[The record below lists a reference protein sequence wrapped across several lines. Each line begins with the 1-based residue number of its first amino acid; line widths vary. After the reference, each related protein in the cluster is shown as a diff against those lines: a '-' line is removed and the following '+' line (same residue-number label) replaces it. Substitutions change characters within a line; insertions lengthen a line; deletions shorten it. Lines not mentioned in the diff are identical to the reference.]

1 MSLLDVA
8 AALLSALLH
17 AGWNAAVK
25 GNRHPAQA
33 MMAQM
38 VLGALLVAPLLL
50 WTGLPA
56 AGAWPWIAGSALL
69 NLVTVSALLRAYELG
84 GFGIVYPVVRALAV
98 LLVVPLAALV
108 TGHLVGGGAFAGIA
122 VIAGALGILAWD
134 GMKGDASRGPGPRK
148 DRLVLRAMGWATLA
162 GSSTAAY
169 ILCDAQGVRAAGSPL
184 AYGFVASICNALAMC
199 WRQRRN
205 GPVWPQLQGQWLY
218 ALPVA
223 VASMVSYLLILW
235 VWTHAPIAPAA
246 ALRDTSAVFA
256 ILIAVL
262 WLREPLT
269 RTRLAAVLLAA
280 AAVPLLRLG

>member
-1 MSLLDVA
+1 MPMTLIDVA

-25 GNRHPAQA
+25 ANRNPAQA

-38 VLGALLVAPLLL
+38 VLGAILVAPLLF

-56 AGAWPWIAGSALL
+56 LGAWPWIAGSALL
-69 NLVTVSALLRAYELG
+69 NLVTVNALLRAYELG

-98 LLVVPLAALV
+98 LFVVPLAALV
-108 TGHLVGGGAFAGIA
+108 TGHLVGWGAFAGIA
-122 VIAGALGILAWD
+122 IIAVSLGVLAW
-134 GMKGDASRGPGPRK
+134 DASRGHG
-148 DRLVLRAMGWATLA
+148 LVLRAIGWAALA
-162 GSSTAAY
+162 GLGTAAY
-169 ILCDAQGVRAAGSPL
+169 ILCDAQGVRASGSPL

-205 GPVWPQLQGQWLY
+205 GPVWQQMKGQWLY
-218 ALPVA
+218 ATPVA

-235 VWTHAPIAPAA
+235 VWNHAPVAPAA

-256 ILIAVL
+256 ILIAVI

>member
-1 MSLLDVA
+1 MTMSLLDVA

-25 GNRHPAQA
+25 ANRHPAQA

-38 VLGALLVAPLLL
+38 VLGAILVAPLLF

-69 NLVTVSALLRAYELG
+69 NLVTVHALLRAYEMG

-98 LLVVPLAALV
+98 LFVVPLAALV
-108 TGHLVGGGAFAGIA
+108 TGHLVGWGAFAGIA
-122 VIAGALGILAWD
+122 IIAASLGILAWD
-134 GMKGDASRGPGPRK
+134 ASRGHG
-148 DRLVLRAMGWATLA
+148 LVLRAIGWASLA
-162 GSSTAAY
+162 GLGTAAY
-169 ILCDAQGVRAAGSPL
+169 ILCDAQGVRASGSPL
-184 AYGFVASICNALAMC
+184 AYGFVASITNALAMC

-218 ALPVA
+218 ATPVA

-235 VWTHAPIAPAA
+235 VWAHAPVAPAA

-256 ILIAVL
+256 ILIAVV

>member
-1 MSLLDVA
+1 MTMSLLDVA

-25 GNRHPAQA
+25 ANRNPAQA

-38 VLGALLVAPLLL
+38 VLGAILVAPLLF

-69 NLVTVSALLRAYELG
+69 NLVTVHALLRAYEMG

-98 LLVVPLAALV
+98 LFVVPLAALV
-108 TGHLVGGGAFAGIA
+108 TGHLVGWGAFAGIA
-122 VIAGALGILAWD
+122 IIAASLGILAWD
-134 GMKGDASRGPGPRK
+134 ASRGHG
-148 DRLVLRAMGWATLA
+148 LVLRAIGWASLA
-162 GSSTAAY
+162 GLGTAAY
-169 ILCDAQGVRAAGSPL
+169 ILCDAQGVRASGSPL
-184 AYGFVASICNALAMC
+184 AYGFVASICNAAAMC

-218 ALPVA
+218 ATPVA

-235 VWTHAPIAPAA
+235 VWAHAPVAPAA

-256 ILIAVL
+256 ILIAVV

>member
-1 MSLLDVA
+1 MTMSLLDVA

-25 GNRHPAQA
+25 ANRNPAQA

-38 VLGALLVAPLLL
+38 VLGAILVAPLLF

-56 AGAWPWIAGSALL
+56 PGAWPWIAGSALL
-69 NLVTVSALLRAYELG
+69 NLVTVNALLRAYEMG

-98 LLVVPLAALV
+98 LFVVPLAALV
-108 TGHLVGGGAFAGIA
+108 TGHLVGWGAFAGIA
-122 VIAGALGILAWD
+122 IIAVSLGVLAW
-134 GMKGDASRGPGPRK
+134 DASRGHG
-148 DRLVLRAMGWATLA
+148 LVLRAIGWAALA
-162 GSSTAAY
+162 GLGTAAY
-169 ILCDAQGVRAAGSPL
+169 ILCDAQGVRASGSPL
-184 AYGFVASICNALAMC
+184 AYGFVASITNALAMC
-199 WRQRRN
+199 WRQRRA
-205 GPVWPQLQGQWLY
+205 GPVWPQLKGQWLY

-223 VASMVSYLLILW
+223 VASMLSYVLILW
-235 VWTHAPIAPAA
+235 VWNHAPIAPAA

-256 ILIAVL
+256 ILIAVI

>member
-1 MSLLDVA
+1 MTMSLLDVA

-25 GNRHPAQA
+25 ANRHPAQA

-38 VLGALLVAPLLL
+38 VLGAILVAPLLF

-56 AGAWPWIAGSALL
+56 LNAWPWIAGSALL
-69 NLVTVSALLRAYELG
+69 NLLTVSALLRAYELG

-98 LLVVPLAALV
+98 LFVVPLAALV
-108 TGHLVGGGAFAGIA
+108 TGHLVGWGAFAGIA
-122 VIAGALGILAWD
+122 IIAVSLGVLAW
-134 GMKGDASRGPGPRK
+134 DASRGHA
-148 DRLVLRAMGWATLA
+148 LVLQAIGWAALA
-162 GSSTAAY
+162 GLGTAAY
-169 ILCDAQGVRAAGSPL
+169 ILCDAQGVRASGSPL
-184 AYGFVASICNALAMC
+184 AYGFVASITNALAMC
-199 WRQRRN
+199 WRQRRA
-205 GPVWPQLQGQWLY
+205 GPVWPQLKGQWLY

-223 VASMVSYLLILW
+223 VASMVSYVLILW
-235 VWTHAPIAPAA
+235 VWNHAPIAPAA

>member
-1 MSLLDVA
+1 MTMSLLDVA

-25 GNRHPAQA
+25 ANRHPAQA

-38 VLGALLVAPLLL
+38 VLGAILVAPLLL

-56 AGAWPWIAGSALL
+56 LNAWPWIAGSALL
-69 NLVTVSALLRAYELG
+69 NLLTVSALLHAYELG

-98 LLVVPLAALV
+98 LFVVPLAALV
-108 TGHLVGGGAFAGIA
+108 TGHLVGWGAFAGIA
-122 VIAGALGILAWD
+122 IIAVSLGVLAW
-134 GMKGDASRGPGPRK
+134 DASRGHA
-148 DRLVLRAMGWATLA
+148 LVLQAIGWAALA
-162 GSSTAAY
+162 GLGTAAY
-169 ILCDAQGVRAAGSPL
+169 ILCDAQGVRASGSPL
-184 AYGFVASICNALAMC
+184 AYGFVASITNALAMC
-199 WRQRRN
+199 WRQRRA
-205 GPVWPQLQGQWLY
+205 GPVWPQLKGQWLY

-223 VASMVSYLLILW
+223 VASMVSYVLILW
-235 VWTHAPIAPAA
+235 VWNHAPIAPAA

>member
-1 MSLLDVA
+1 MTMSLLDVA

-25 GNRHPAQA
+25 ANRHPAQA

-38 VLGALLVAPLLL
+38 VLGAILVAPLLL

-56 AGAWPWIAGSALL
+56 LNAWPWIAGSALL
-69 NLVTVSALLRAYELG
+69 NLLTVSALLRAYELG

-98 LLVVPLAALV
+98 LFVVPLAALV
-108 TGHLVGGGAFAGIA
+108 TGHLVGWGAFAGIA
-122 VIAGALGILAWD
+122 IIAVSLGVLAW
-134 GMKGDASRGPGPRK
+134 DASRGHA
-148 DRLVLRAMGWATLA
+148 LVLQAIGWAALA
-162 GSSTAAY
+162 GLGTAAY
-169 ILCDAQGVRAAGSPL
+169 ILCDAQGVRASGSPL
-184 AYGFVASICNALAMC
+184 AYGFVASITNALAMC
-199 WRQRRN
+199 WRQRRA
-205 GPVWPQLQGQWLY
+205 GPVWPQLKGQWLY

-223 VASMVSYLLILW
+223 VASMVSYVLILW
-235 VWTHAPIAPAA
+235 VWNHAPIAPAA

>member
-1 MSLLDVA
+1 MTLVDVA

-25 GNRHPAQA
+25 ANRHPAQA

-38 VLGALLVAPLLL
+38 VLGALLVLPLLL

-56 AGAWPWIAGSALL
+56 ARAWPWIVLSSLL

-98 LLVVPLAALV
+98 LMVVPLAALV
-108 TGHLVGGGAFAGIA
+108 TGHLVGAGALAGIA
-122 VIAGALGILAWD
+122 VIAISLGVLAW
-134 GMKGDASRGPGPRK
+134 DASRGHGVRMGA
-148 DRLVLRAMGWATLA
+148 LGWAALA
-162 GSSTAAY
+162 GLSTAGY
-169 ILCDAQGVRAAGSPL
+169 ILSDAQGVRAAGSPL
-184 AYGFVASICNALAMC
+184 AYGFVASIANALVMC
-199 WRQRRN
+199 WRQRRA
-205 GPVWPQLQGQWLY
+205 GPVWPQLKGQWLY
-218 ALPVA
+218 ATPVA
-223 VASMVSYLLILW
+223 IASMVSYLLILW
-235 VWTHAPIAPAA
+235 VWNHAPIAPAA

-262 WLREPLT
+262 WLREPF
-269 RTRLAAVLLAA
+269 TRLRIVAVLLAA

>member
-1 MSLLDVA
+1 MTMSLLDVA

-25 GNRHPAQA
+25 ANRHPAQA

-38 VLGALLVAPLLL
+38 VLGALLVAPLLF

-56 AGAWPWIAGSALL
+56 PGAWPWIAGSALL
-69 NLVTVSALLRAYELG
+69 NLVTVHALLRAYELG

-98 LLVVPLAALV
+98 LFVVPLAALI
-108 TGHLVGGGAFAGIA
+108 TGHLVGWGAFAGIA
-122 VIAGALGILAWD
+122 IIAVSLGVLAW
-134 GMKGDASRGPGPRK
+134 DASRGHGLAPG
-148 DRLVLRAMGWATLA
+148 AIGWAAVA
-162 GSSTAAY
+162 GLGTAAY

-184 AYGFVASICNALAMC
+184 AYGFVASVCNAAAMC

-205 GPVWPQLQGQWLY
+205 GPAWQQMKGQWLT

-235 VWTHAPIAPAA
+235 VWNHAPVAPAA

-256 ILIAVL
+256 ILIAVI

-269 RTRLAAVLLAA
+269 RMRLAAVLLAA

>member
-1 MSLLDVA
+1 MTMSLLDVA

-25 GNRHPAQA
+25 ANRNPAQA

-38 VLGALLVAPLLL
+38 VLGAILVAPLLF

-56 AGAWPWIAGSALL
+56 PGAWPWIAGSALL
-69 NLVTVSALLRAYELG
+69 NLVTVNALLRAYEMG

-98 LLVVPLAALV
+98 LFVVPLAALV
-108 TGHLVGGGAFAGIA
+108 TGHLVGWGAFAGIA
-122 VIAGALGILAWD
+122 IIAVSLGVLAW
-134 GMKGDASRGPGPRK
+134 DASRGHG
-148 DRLVLRAMGWATLA
+148 LVLRAIGWASLA
-162 GSSTAAY
+162 GLGTAAY
-169 ILCDAQGVRAAGSPL
+169 ILCDAQGVRASGSPL
-184 AYGFVASICNALAMC
+184 AYGFVASITNALAMC
-199 WRQRRN
+199 WRQRRA
-205 GPVWPQLQGQWLY
+205 GPVWPQLKGQWLY

-223 VASMVSYLLILW
+223 VASMLSYVLILW
-235 VWTHAPIAPAA
+235 VWNHAPIAPAA

-256 ILIAVL
+256 ILIAVV

>member
-1 MSLLDVA
+1 MTMSLIDVA

-25 GNRHPAQA
+25 ANRNPAQA

-38 VLGALLVAPLLL
+38 VLGAILVAPLLF

-69 NLVTVSALLRAYELG
+69 NLVTVNALLRAYEMG

-98 LLVVPLAALV
+98 LFVVPLAALV
-108 TGHLVGGGAFAGIA
+108 TGHLVGWGAFAGIA
-122 VIAGALGILAWD
+122 IIAVSLGVLAW
-134 GMKGDASRGPGPRK
+134 DASRGHG
-148 DRLVLRAMGWATLA
+148 LVLRAIGWAALA
-162 GSSTAAY
+162 GLGTAAY
-169 ILCDAQGVRAAGSPL
+169 ILCDAQGVRASGSPL
-184 AYGFVASICNALAMC
+184 AYGFVASICNATVMC
-199 WRQRRN
+199 WRQRRA
-205 GPVWPQLQGQWLY
+205 GPVWPQLKGQWLY

-223 VASMVSYLLILW
+223 VASMLSYVLILW
-235 VWTHAPIAPAA
+235 VWNHAPIAPAA

-256 ILIAVL
+256 ILIAVV

>member
-1 MSLLDVA
+1 MSLIDVA

-25 GNRHPAQA
+25 ANRHPAQA

-38 VLGALLVAPLLL
+38 VLGALLVLPLLV

-56 AGAWPWIAGSALL
+56 AGAWPWIVLSSLL

-98 LLVVPLAALV
+98 LMVVPLAAFV
-108 TGHLVGGGAFAGIA
+108 TGHLVGTGAFAGIA
-122 VIAGALGILAWD
+122 VIALSLGVLAWD
-134 GMKGDASRGPGPRK
+134 SSRGQG
-148 DRLVLRAMGWATLA
+148 VRASALGWAAVA
-162 GSSTAAY
+162 GLGTAGY
-169 ILCDAQGVRAAGSPL
+169 ILSDAQGVRAAGSPL
-184 AYGFVASICNALAMC
+184 AYGFVASIANAAVMC
-199 WRQRRN
+199 FRQRRA
-205 GPVWPQLQGQWLY
+205 GPVWRQLKGQWLY
-218 ALPVA
+218 ATPVA
-223 VASMVSYLLILW
+223 IASMVSYLLILW
-235 VWTHAPIAPAA
+235 VWSHAPIAPAA

-262 WLREPLT
+262 WLREPM
-269 RTRLAAVLLAA
+269 TRLRIAAVLLAA

>member
-1 MSLLDVA
+1 MTLIDVA

-25 GNRHPAQA
+25 ANRHPAQA

-38 VLGALLVAPLLL
+38 VLGAILVAPLLL

-56 AGAWPWIAGSALL
+56 LNAWPWIAGSALL
-69 NLVTVSALLRAYELG
+69 NLLTVSALLRAYELG

-98 LLVVPLAALV
+98 LFVVPLAALV
-108 TGHLVGGGAFAGIA
+108 TGHLVGWGAFAGIA
-122 VIAGALGILAWD
+122 IIAVSLGILAWD
-134 GMKGDASRGPGPRK
+134 AARGHA
-148 DRLVLRAMGWATLA
+148 LVLQAIGWAALA
-162 GSSTAAY
+162 GLGTAAY
-169 ILCDAQGVRAAGSPL
+169 ILCDAQGVRASGSPL
-184 AYGFVASICNALAMC
+184 AYGFVASITNALAMC
-199 WRQRRN
+199 WRQRRA
-205 GPVWPQLQGQWLY
+205 GPVWPQLKGQWLY

-223 VASMVSYLLILW
+223 VASMVSYVLILW
-235 VWTHAPIAPAA
+235 VWNHAPIAPAA

>member
-1 MSLLDVA
+1 MTMSLLDVA

-25 GNRHPAQA
+25 ANRHPAQA

-38 VLGALLVAPLLL
+38 VLGAILVAPLLF

-56 AGAWPWIAGSALL
+56 LNAWPWIAGSALL
-69 NLVTVSALLRAYELG
+69 NLLTVSALLRAYELG

-98 LLVVPLAALV
+98 LFVVPLAALV
-108 TGHLVGGGAFAGIA
+108 TGHLVGWGAFAGIA
-122 VIAGALGILAWD
+122 IIAVSLGVLAW
-134 GMKGDASRGPGPRK
+134 DASRGHA
-148 DRLVLRAMGWATLA
+148 LVLKAIGWAALA
-162 GSSTAAY
+162 GLGTAAY
-169 ILCDAQGVRAAGSPL
+169 ILCDAQGVRASGSPL
-184 AYGFVASICNALAMC
+184 AYGFVASITNALAMC
-199 WRQRRN
+199 WRQRRA
-205 GPVWPQLQGQWLY
+205 GPVWPQLKGQWLY

-223 VASMVSYLLILW
+223 VASMVSYVLILW
-235 VWTHAPIAPAA
+235 VWNHAPIAPAA

>member
-1 MSLLDVA
+1 MTLIDVA

-25 GNRHPAQA
+25 ANRHPAQA

-38 VLGALLVAPLLL
+38 VLGALLVAPLLF

-56 AGAWPWIAGSALL
+56 LNAWPWIAGSALL
-69 NLVTVSALLRAYELG
+69 NLLTVSALLRAYELG

-98 LLVVPLAALV
+98 LFVVPLAALV
-108 TGHLVGGGAFAGIA
+108 TGHLVGWGAFAGIA
-122 VIAGALGILAWD
+122 IIAVSLGILAWD
-134 GMKGDASRGPGPRK
+134 AARGHA
-148 DRLVLRAMGWATLA
+148 LVLQAIGWAALA
-162 GSSTAAY
+162 GLGTAAY
-169 ILCDAQGVRAAGSPL
+169 ILCDAQGVRASGSPL
-184 AYGFVASICNALAMC
+184 AYGFVASITNALAMC
-199 WRQRRN
+199 WRQRRA
-205 GPVWPQLQGQWLY
+205 GPVWPQLKGQWLY

-223 VASMVSYLLILW
+223 VASMVSYVLILW
-235 VWTHAPIAPAA
+235 VWNHAPIAPAA

>member
-1 MSLLDVA
+1 MNLLDVA

-25 GNRHPAQA
+25 ANRHPAQA

-69 NLVTVSALLRAYELG
+69 NLVTVHALLRAYELG

-98 LLVVPLAALV
+98 LFVVPLAALV

-122 VIAGALGILAWD
+122 IIAGALGILAWD
-134 GMKGDASRGPGPRK
+134 ASRGHA
-148 DRLVLRAMGWATLA
+148 LVLQAIGWAALA
-162 GSSTAAY
+162 GLGTAAY

-184 AYGFVASICNALAMC
+184 AYGFVASICNAAAMC

-205 GPVWPQLQGQWLY
+205 GPVWPQLKGQWLT
-218 ALPVA
+218 ATPVA

-235 VWTHAPIAPAA
+235 VWSHAPVAPAA

-256 ILIAVL
+256 ILIAVV

>member
-1 MSLLDVA
+1 MTLVDVA

-25 GNRHPAQA
+25 ANRHPAQA

-38 VLGALLVAPLLL
+38 VLGAILVAPLLF

-69 NLVTVSALLRAYELG
+69 NLVTVHALLRAYELG

-98 LLVVPLAALV
+98 LFVVPLAALV
-108 TGHLVGGGAFAGIA
+108 TGQLVGWGAFAGIA
-122 VIAGALGILAWD
+122 IIAVSLGILAWD
-134 GMKGDASRGPGPRK
+134 ASRGHA
-148 DRLVLRAMGWATLA
+148 LVLQAIGWAALA
-162 GSSTAAY
+162 GLGTAAY
-169 ILCDAQGVRAAGSPL
+169 ILCDAQGVRASGSPL
-184 AYGFVASICNALAMC
+184 AYGFAASITNALAMC
-199 WRQRRN
+199 WRQRRA
-205 GPVWPQLQGQWLY
+205 GPVWPQLKGQWLY

-223 VASMVSYLLILW
+223 VASMVSYVLILW
-235 VWTHAPIAPAA
+235 VWNHAPIAPAA

>member
-1 MSLLDVA
+1 MNLLDVA

-25 GNRHPAQA
+25 ANRHPAQA

-38 VLGALLVAPLLL
+38 VLGALLVAPLLF

-69 NLVTVSALLRAYELG
+69 NLVTVHALLRAYELG
-84 GFGIVYPVVRALAV
+84 GFGVVYPVVRALAV
-98 LLVVPLAALV
+98 LFVVPLAALV
-108 TGHLVGGGAFAGIA
+108 TGHLVGWGAFAGIA
-122 VIAGALGILAWD
+122 IIAVSLGVLAW
-134 GMKGDASRGPGPRK
+134 DASRGHA
-148 DRLVLRAMGWATLA
+148 LVLQAIGWAALA
-162 GSSTAAY
+162 GMGTAAY

-184 AYGFVASICNALAMC
+184 AYGFAASICNAAAMC
-199 WRQRRN
+199 WRQRRA
-205 GPVWPQLQGQWLY
+205 GPVWPQLKGQWLY

-235 VWTHAPIAPAA
+235 VWSHAPVAPAA

-256 ILIAVL
+256 ILIAVV

>member
-1 MSLLDVA
+1 MTLIDVA

-25 GNRHPAQA
+25 ASRNPAQA

-38 VLGALLVAPLLL
+38 VLGAILVVPLLF

-56 AGAWPWIAGSALL
+56 SGAWPWIAASALL
-69 NLVTVSALLRAYELG
+69 NLVTVSALLRAYEMG

-98 LLVVPLAALV
+98 LFVVPLAALV
-108 TGHLVGGGAFAGIA
+108 TGHLVGAGAFAGIA
-122 VIAGALGILAWD
+122 IIAVSLGVLAW
-134 GMKGDASRGPGPRK
+134 DASRGHG
-148 DRLVLRAMGWATLA
+148 LVLRAIGWAALA
-162 GSSTAAY
+162 GLGTAAY
-169 ILCDAQGVRAAGSPL
+169 ILCDAQGVRASGSPL

-199 WRQRRN
+199 WRQRRA
-205 GPVWPQLQGQWLY
+205 GPVWQQMKGQWLT

-223 VASMVSYLLILW
+223 IASMVSYLLILW
-235 VWTHAPIAPAA
+235 VWNHAPVAPAA

-256 ILIAVL
+256 ILIAVV

-280 AAVPLLRLG
+280 VAVPLLRLG

>member
-1 MSLLDVA
+1 MTMSLLDVA

-25 GNRHPAQA
+25 ANRNPAQA

-38 VLGALLVAPLLL
+38 VLGAILVAPLLF

-56 AGAWPWIAGSALL
+56 PGAWPWIAGSALL
-69 NLVTVSALLRAYELG
+69 NLVTVNALLRAYEMG

-98 LLVVPLAALV
+98 LFVVPLAALV
-108 TGHLVGGGAFAGIA
+108 TGHLVGWGAFAGIA
-122 VIAGALGILAWD
+122 IIAVSLGILAWD
-134 GMKGDASRGPGPRK
+134 ASRGHG
-148 DRLVLRAMGWATLA
+148 LVLRAIGWAGLA
-162 GSSTAAY
+162 GLGTAAY
-169 ILCDAQGVRAAGSPL
+169 ILCDAQGVRASGSPL
-184 AYGFVASICNALAMC
+184 AYGFVASITNALAMC
-199 WRQRRN
+199 WRQRRA
-205 GPVWPQLQGQWLY
+205 GPVWPQLKGQWLY

-223 VASMVSYLLILW
+223 VASMLSYVLILW
-235 VWTHAPIAPAA
+235 VWNHAPIAPAA

-256 ILIAVL
+256 ILIAVV

>member
-1 MSLLDVA
+1 MTLLDVA

-25 GNRHPAQA
+25 ANRQPAQA

-38 VLGALLVAPLLL
+38 VLGAILVAPLLL

-56 AGAWPWIAGSALL
+56 AGAWPWIAASALL

-98 LLVVPLAALV
+98 LFVVPLAALV
-108 TGHLVGGGAFAGIA
+108 TGHLVGWGAFAGIA
-122 VIAGALGILAWD
+122 IIAGALGILAWD
-134 GMKGDASRGPGPRK
+134 ASRGHG
-148 DRLVLRAMGWATLA
+148 LVLRAMGWAALA
-162 GSSTAAY
+162 GLGTAAY

-184 AYGFVASICNALAMC
+184 AYGFVASICNAFAMG

-205 GPVWPQLQGQWLY
+205 GPVWPQLQGQWRY
-218 ALPVA
+218 ATPVA

-235 VWTHAPIAPAA
+235 VWSHAPVAPAA

-256 ILIAVL
+256 ILIAVI

>member
-1 MSLLDVA
+1 MTMSLLDVA

-25 GNRHPAQA
+25 ANRHPAQA

-38 VLGALLVAPLLL
+38 VLGAILVAPLLF

-56 AGAWPWIAGSALL
+56 LNAWPWIAGSALL
-69 NLVTVSALLRAYELG
+69 NLVTVHALLRAYELG

-98 LLVVPLAALV
+98 LFVVPLAALV
-108 TGHLVGGGAFAGIA
+108 TGHLVGWGAFAGIA
-122 VIAGALGILAWD
+122 IIAVSLGVLAW
-134 GMKGDASRGPGPRK
+134 DASRGHA
-148 DRLVLRAMGWATLA
+148 LVLQAIGWAALA
-162 GSSTAAY
+162 GLGTAAY
-169 ILCDAQGVRAAGSPL
+169 ILCDAQGVRASGSPL
-184 AYGFVASICNALAMC
+184 AYGFVASITNALAMC
-199 WRQRRN
+199 WRQRRA
-205 GPVWPQLQGQWLY
+205 GPVWPQLKGQWLY

-223 VASMVSYLLILW
+223 VASMVSYVLILW
-235 VWTHAPIAPAA
+235 VWNHAPIAPAA

>member
-1 MSLLDVA
+1 MTMSLLDVA

-25 GNRHPAQA
+25 ANRHPAQA

-38 VLGALLVAPLLL
+38 VLGALLVAPLLF

-56 AGAWPWIAGSALL
+56 PGAWPWIAGSALL
-69 NLVTVSALLRAYELG
+69 NLVTVHALLRAYELG

-98 LLVVPLAALV
+98 LFVVPLAALV
-108 TGHLVGGGAFAGIA
+108 TGHLVGWGAFAGIA
-122 VIAGALGILAWD
+122 IIAVSLGVLAWD
-134 GMKGDASRGPGPRK
+134 AMRGDASRGHGLAP
-148 DRLVLRAMGWATLA
+148 AAIGWAAIA
-162 GSSTAAY
+162 GLGTAAY

-184 AYGFVASICNALAMC
+184 AYGFVASVCNAAAMC

-205 GPVWPQLQGQWLY
+205 GPVWQQMKGQWVT

-235 VWTHAPIAPAA
+235 VWNHAPVAPAA

-256 ILIAVL
+256 ILIAVV

-269 RTRLAAVLLAA
+269 RMRLAAVLLAA

>member
-1 MSLLDVA
+1 MTMSLLDVA

-25 GNRHPAQA
+25 ANRHPAQA

-56 AGAWPWIAGSALL
+56 AGAWPWIAASALL
-69 NLVTVSALLRAYELG
+69 NLVTVHALLRAYELG

-98 LLVVPLAALV
+98 LFVVPLAALV
-108 TGHLVGGGAFAGIA
+108 TGHLVGWGAFAGIA
-122 VIAGALGILAWD
+122 IIAGALGILAWD
-134 GMKGDASRGPGPRK
+134 ASRGHG
-148 DRLVLRAMGWATLA
+148 LVLRAMGWASLA
-162 GSSTAAY
+162 GLGTAAY

-184 AYGFVASICNALAMC
+184 AYGFVASICNAAAMC

-205 GPVWPQLQGQWLY
+205 GPVWPQLQGQSLY
-218 ALPVA
+218 ATPVA

-235 VWTHAPIAPAA
+235 VWSHAPVAPAA

-256 ILIAVL
+256 ILIAVV

>member
-1 MSLLDVA
+1 MTMSLLDVA

-25 GNRHPAQA
+25 ANRHPAQA

-69 NLVTVSALLRAYELG
+69 NLVTVHALLRAYELG

-98 LLVVPLAALV
+98 LFVVPLAALV
-108 TGHLVGGGAFAGIA
+108 TGHLVGWGAFAGIA
-122 VIAGALGILAWD
+122 IIAAALGILAWD
-134 GMKGDASRGPGPRK
+134 ASRGHGPGS
-148 DRLVLRAMGWATLA
+148 DGLASGAIGWAALA
-162 GSSTAAY
+162 GLGTAAY
-169 ILCDAQGVRAAGSPL
+169 ILYDAQGVRASGSPL

-199 WRQRRN
+199 WRQRRA
-205 GPVWPQLQGQWLY
+205 GPVWPQLKGQWLY

-235 VWTHAPIAPAA
+235 VWNHAPIAPAA

-256 ILIAVL
+256 ILIAVV